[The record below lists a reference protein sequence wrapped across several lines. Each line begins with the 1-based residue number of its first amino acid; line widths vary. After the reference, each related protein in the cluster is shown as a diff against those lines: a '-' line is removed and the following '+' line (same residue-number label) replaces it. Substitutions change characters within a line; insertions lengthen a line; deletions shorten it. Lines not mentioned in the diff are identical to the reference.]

1 MSSSSD
7 SDVTSPSEV
16 SEEEDEG
23 GELSLGESSEN
34 EGEGDEEEVR
44 ENVEEVRED
53 GGNEQGAEGEPL
65 ARYDW

>member
-16 SEEEDEG
+16 SDEDNEG
-23 GELSLGESSEN
+23 GEESSVGELSEN
-34 EGEGDEEEVR
+34 EEGGDG
-44 ENVEEVRED
+44 EEVRED
-53 GGNEQGAEGEPL
+53 GAREQGAEVEPL